1 MTNPRTRNGRTVILT
16 TQIDPDGL
24 GFYWYCLD
32 CKQVNEAE
40 TTPMNVECAR
50 CHRKYRLEVNTQ
62 ERPPLRKLIAKQSEE
77 IELELAELVRDL
89 TDKLVTEAK
98 LRKSLTEWLD
108 NAVFWIDLSL
118 STEEEIIDRVRTV
131 LRSKLGL
138 PPVTEVESGQEEII
152 TMVRDILESKLGHPV
167 SVARVERK
175 AECSCNPDQF
185 LGEHAKYCPAYGP
198 TDEV

>member
-50 CHRKYRLEVNTQ
+50 CHRKYRLEIDTGGQ
-62 ERPPLRKLIAKQSEE
+62 SPLRKLIAKQSEE
-77 IELELAELVRDL
+77 IELMLAELVRDL
-89 TDKLVTEAK
+89 TKKLADSQK
-98 LRKSLTEWLD
+98 LKQNFIDWLD
-108 NAVFWIDLSL
+108 NATFWLDLST
-118 STEEEIIDRVRTV
+118 STEEEIIARVRTV
-131 LRSKLGL
+131 LRGKLGL
-138 PPVTEVESGQEEII
+138 PSITEAEDEQEEIVA
-152 TMVRDILESKLGHPV
+152 MVHDILESKLGHPV

-175 AECSCNPDQF
+175 ASCSCNPKQF
-185 LGEHAKYCPAYGP
+185 EGEHHKSCPAYGP